1 MSEQIKFTEQELNEI
16 KELRDA
22 HANKVLEFGRIK
34 VELLLTEQRLN
45 SLKDTEENIQN
56 DYVALQEK
64 EAQMVENLNKKYGA
78 GTVDLESG
86 TFIPAN
92 A

>member
-1 MSEQIKFTEQELNEI
+1 MANEIKFTTEELDKI

-22 HANKVLEFGRIK
+22 HANKVLEFGRMK

-45 SLKDTEENIQN
+45 SLKDAEENIQN
-56 DYVALQEK
+56 DYVGLQEK
-64 EAQMVENLNKKYGA
+64 EQELVQKLNEKYGA

-86 TFIPAN
+86 TFSPAN
-92 A
+92 

>member
-86 TFIPAN
+86 TFIPSN

>member
-1 MSEQIKFTEQELNEI
+1 MANEIKFTTEELDKI

-22 HANKVLEFGRIK
+22 HANKVLEFGRMK

-45 SLKDTEENIQN
+45 SLKDAEENIQN
-56 DYVALQEK
+56 DYVGLQETEQELGQK
-64 EAQMVENLNKKYGA
+64 LNEKYGA

-86 TFIPAN
+86 TFSPSN

>member
-1 MSEQIKFTEQELNEI
+1 MAKEIKFTDDELNGI

-22 HANKVLEFGRIK
+22 HANKVLEFGRVK

-45 SLKDTEENIQN
+45 SLKDAE
-56 DYVALQEK
+56 
-64 EAQMVENLNKKYGA
+64 ENLNNEYRKLQEQEAQLVQKFNEKYGV

-86 TFIPAN
+86 TFNPAN
-92 A
+92 

>member
-1 MSEQIKFTEQELNEI
+1 MSKEIKFTDEELTSI

-22 HANKVLEFGRIK
+22 HANKVLEFGRVK

-45 SLKDTEENIQN
+45 SLKDAEENIQN
-56 DYVALQEK
+56 DYVGLQEK
-64 EAQMVENLNKKYGA
+64 EQELVQKLNEKYGA

-86 TFIPAN
+86 TFSPSN

>member
-1 MSEQIKFTEQELNEI
+1 MSNEIKFTKEELDQI

-22 HANKVLEFGRIK
+22 HANKVLEFGRMK

-45 SLKDTEENIQN
+45 SLKDAEENIQN
-56 DYVALQEK
+56 DYIGLQEK
-64 EAQMVENLNKKYGA
+64 EQKLVQELNEKYGA